1 MFTEITLFTLI
12 STLALFSFIGAGVV
26 RFGLLPSY
34 SAYSSKW
41 GQAVP
46 MNNMNLWSVVTFV
59 AAFLLCPALLE
70 LGAASMWQFLG
81 FLTPVYLITVS
92 LTPEWQTKLDQYK
105 VHMIAAVL
113 CATGGLGWLIFVMHA
128 LKVLGCVFAFI
139 MTMALFSGTAKTS
152 AIFWLEMFMFLSVY
166 STVLLAIL

>member
-1 MFTEITLFTLI
+1 MFTEITLFVLM

-34 SAYSSKW
+34 SSYSSKW
-41 GQAVP
+41 GKAVP
-46 MNNMNLWSVVTFV
+46 MNNMNLWSMVTFV

-92 LTPEWQTKLDQYK
+92 LTPGWETDRKQYV
-105 VHMIAAVL
+105 VHMIAATL
-113 CATGGLGWLIFVMHA
+113 CAAGGLGWLVIVMHS
-128 LKVLGCVFAFI
+128 LKVLACVMAFVA
-139 MTMALFSGTAKTS
+139 TMALFSGTAKS
-152 AIFWLEMFMFLSVY
+152 CWLFWAEMFMFVSVY
-166 STVLLAIL
+166 ATILLTIL